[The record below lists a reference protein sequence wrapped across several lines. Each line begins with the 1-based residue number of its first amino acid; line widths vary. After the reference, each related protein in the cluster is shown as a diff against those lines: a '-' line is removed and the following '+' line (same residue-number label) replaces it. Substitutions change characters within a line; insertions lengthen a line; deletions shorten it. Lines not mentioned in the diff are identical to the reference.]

1 MKRFGKI
8 FLSVLLCL
16 FCLHVAA
23 QNAYDINLPFA
34 CGFEDTLVENKNWII
49 KAGVN
54 AEKCADQWMIG
65 NLDYREGYNSL
76 YISSDSGA
84 TMNFGVSP
92 NCVIAY
98 RPLLIPS
105 PSSVQNPRCRVNISF
120 AYKGGSEKD
129 NLANLYYCLLP
140 DFDDIENSFKSNAYS
155 GVLPS
160 EISSDAKKL
169 PGVKTW
175 TYKSYNQNL
184 NYGEKYYLVFIWQ
197 NSNVDSSFMDLS
209 ACIDDIQIVSNNCPQ
224 LDSLKVEA
232 FSDTLVISWDAP
244 HQKFDLEY
252 RLPGM
257 STWQKKHNLEFDL
270 DSPKVVVLPSL
281 PEGLYDVRVR
291 GVCGTGENKSAWK
304 TEGDIVVFCSDRHCV
319 NYVKLDN
326 NPNVSCLKGHA
337 TDPSRGANS
346 TLKPT
351 GIGENGFD
359 ANPIDFGSKDVRS
372 RHTVNWKQ
380 NEYDPRT
387 GNLLSTIPPGAL
399 ASVRLGNWT
408 GGAQAEGIRYKF
420 KVDTAKAT
428 IILMRY
434 AVVLENPGHGLKQD
448 PYFMLV
454 LKDANGELIREGCG
468 DFSFTPMNEN
478 IKWNTFSNTF
488 SDYVWKDW
496 TSIGINVSEYH
507 DQEIF
512 IELITQDCLMS
523 AHGGYA
529 YFTLDCADAAIKST
543 SCGDDIFME
552 MEAPEGFR
560 YEWTSREDRTK
571 VLSTEKTFKVPS
583 HDTTTYY
590 CTLNYLDI
598 DGCDFEFYTQ
608 VKPRLPH
615 ADFEWEWKPQNC
627 QNRLVLKNKSC
638 VYTRVD
644 SVDTPTSEPCE
655 TFWWD
660 VNNGE
665 FESNEENFVIPVPE
679 EGGEFTVT
687 LKATISGGC
696 EDTITISSIK
706 VPGIKDETAY
716 VSEEQCYGVPKI
728 FGGQYITVDGVYT
741 AQDTTW
747 CGCDSSTV
755 LTLKF
760 KPEIKDIYDSIT
772 VCGDQPFL
780 YNGYRFSESCDTTI
794 FLKSVDGCDSVVN
807 LHLVVI
813 KPFGVSVDDG
823 YHFACADE
831 ENLLFDYNDIDGLRL
846 PSEYS
851 VLYDSFEESNG
862 FVDQENIALD
872 TVNQR
877 IEILIPEGC
886 RPNSYS
892 ATLLF
897 KDTTGVCGDIAVPI
911 SFDIYY
917 SSSILQPKFDN
928 LITILDASENGG
940 YEFVEGAYKWY
951 KNDSLLVGMNDSY
964 LYLDEFG
971 EIFGGDCYYMEVTR
985 VDDGVEMRTCAI
997 CPDVY
1002 VAIDDIEGVENMIS
1016 ATVLSAGQPILLENA
1031 GIGDVNI
1038 YTLTGQLLNSYRID
1052 LDNNQIP
1059 APAVGGLYI
1068 LQIKT
1073 EDRNIT
1079 YKIWVK

>member
-1 MKRFGKI
+1 
-8 FLSVLLCL
+8 
-16 FCLHVAA
+16 
-23 QNAYDINLPFA
+23 
-34 CGFEDTLVENKNWII
+34 
-49 KAGVN
+49 
-54 AEKCADQWMIG
+54 
-65 NLDYREGYNSL
+65 
-76 YISSDSGA
+76 
-84 TMNFGVSP
+84 
-92 NCVIAY
+92 
-98 RPLLIPS
+98 
-105 PSSVQNPRCRVNISF
+105 
-120 AYKGGSEKD
+120 
-129 NLANLYYCLLP
+129 
-140 DFDDIENSFKSNAYS
+140 
-155 GVLPS
+155 
-160 EISSDAKKL
+160 
-169 PGVKTW
+169 
-175 TYKSYNQNL
+175 
-184 NYGEKYYLVFIWQ
+184 
-197 NSNVDSSFMDLS
+197 
-209 ACIDDIQIVSNNCPQ
+209 
-224 LDSLKVEA
+224 
-232 FSDTLVISWDAP
+232 
-244 HQKFDLEY
+244 
-252 RLPGM
+252 M

-304 TEGDIVVFCSDRHCV
+304 TEGDIVVFCPDRHCI

-351 GIGENGFD
+351 GLGENGFD

-387 GNLLSTIPPGAL
+387 GNLLPTIPEGAL

-408 GGAQAEGIRYKF
+408 GGANAEGIRYKF
-420 KVDTAKAT
+420 RVDTATAK
-428 IILMRY
+428 IVLMRY
-434 AVVLENPGHGLKQD
+434 AVVLENPGHGIKQD

-454 LKDANGELIREGCG
+454 LKDAHGELIREGCG

-478 IKWNTFSNTF
+478 IKWRTFSNTF

-496 TSIGINVSEYH
+496 TSIGVNVSEYH
-507 DQEIF
+507 GQEIY

-560 YEWTSREDRTK
+560 YAWTSREDRTK
-571 VLSTEKTFKVPS
+571 VLSEEKTFKVPS

-615 ADFEWEWKPQNC
+615 AEFEWEWRPQNC

-665 FESNEENFVIPVPE
+665 FESNEENFVIPVPK

-687 LKATISGGC
+687 LIASISGGC
-696 EDTITISSIK
+696 EDTITVSSIK
-706 VPGIKDETAY
+706 VPGIKDSTAY
-716 VSEEQCYGVPKI
+716 VSKEQCYGVPFP
-728 FGGQYITVDGVYT
+728 FGGQLIAAAGTYT
-741 AQDTTW
+741 AKDTTW
-747 CGCDSSTV
+747 CGCDSSTI

-760 KPEIKDIYDSIT
+760 RPEIEDTYDSIT

-813 KPFGVSVDDG
+813 KPFGVSVDEG

-831 ENLLFDYNDIDGLRL
+831 EKLLFDYNDVVGLRL

-862 FVDQENIALD
+862 FVDQENVALD
-872 TVNQR
+872 TVNER

-897 KDTTGVCGDIAVPI
+897 KDTTGVCGDISVPI

-928 LITILDASENGG
+928 LITVLDASENGG
-940 YEFVEGAYKWY
+940 YDFEDGEYKWY
-951 KNDSLLVGMNDSY
+951 KNDELIDTVTNAFYY
-964 LYLDEFG
+964 LS
-971 EIFGGDCYYMEVTR
+971 
-985 VDDGVEMRTCAI
+985 DGVFFNGVDCLYMIPTRKDDDIAIRTCEI
-997 CPDVY
+997 CPSSGTP
-1002 VAIDDIEGVENMIS
+1002 IDDIYASEVVIE
-1016 ATVLSAGQPILLENA
+1016 ATVVNSGDMLLLKGVSNGTARIYSFTGELLDIYTIDSNNQHIVA
-1031 GIGDVNI
+1031 PNERGFYIVNI
-1038 YTLTGQLLNSYRID
+1038 Q
-1052 LDNNQIP
+1052 
-1059 APAVGGLYI
+1059 
-1068 LQIKT
+1068 T
-1073 EDRNIT
+1073 EEVSFV
-1079 YKIWVK
+1079 YKIWVR

>member
-1 MKRFGKI
+1 
-8 FLSVLLCL
+8 
-16 FCLHVAA
+16 
-23 QNAYDINLPFA
+23 LPFA
-34 CGFEDTLVENKNWII
+34 CGFEDTLVENQNWII

-98 RPLLIPS
+98 RPVLIPK

-129 NLANLYYCLLP
+129 NLANLYYCWVP
-140 DFDDIENSFKSNAYS
+140 DFDDIENSLKSNAYS
-155 GVLPS
+155 GVLPA

-184 NYGEKYYLVFIWQ
+184 NYDEKYYLVFIWQ
-197 NSNVDSSFMDLS
+197 NSNIDSSFMDLS
-209 ACIDDIQIVSNNCPQ
+209 ACVDDIQIVSNNCPQ
-224 LDSLKVEA
+224 LDSLKVESY
-232 FSDTLVISWDAP
+232 SDTLVISWEGP

-304 TEGDIVVFCSDRHCV
+304 TEGDIVVFCPDRHCI

-351 GIGENGFD
+351 GLGENGFD

-387 GNLLSTIPPGAL
+387 GNLLLTIPEGAL

-408 GGAQAEGIRYKF
+408 GGANAEGIRYKF
-420 KVDTAKAT
+420 RVDTATAK
-428 IILMRY
+428 IVLMRY
-434 AVVLENPGHGLKQD
+434 AVVLENPGHGIKQD

-454 LKDANGELIREGCG
+454 LKDAHGELIREGCG

-478 IKWNTFSNTF
+478 IKWRTFSNTF

-496 TSIGINVSEYH
+496 TSIGVNVSEYH
-507 DQEIF
+507 GQEIY

-543 SCGDDIFME
+543 SCGDDIEMK
-552 MEAPEGFR
+552 MEAPDGFR
-560 YEWTSREDRTK
+560 YAWTSRENRDS

-615 ADFEWEWKPQNC
+615 AEFEWEWRPQNC

-644 SVDTPTSEPCE
+644 SVDTPTDEPCE

-665 FESNEENFVIPVPE
+665 FESNEENFVIPVPK
-679 EGGEFTVT
+679 EGGEFMVT

-696 EDTITISSIK
+696 ED
-706 VPGIKDETAY
+706 
-716 VSEEQCYGVPKI
+716 I
-728 FGGQYITVDGVYT
+728 F
-741 AQDTTW
+741 TW
-747 CGCDSSTV
+747 
-755 LTLKF
+755 
-760 KPEIKDIYDSIT
+760 P
-772 VCGDQPFL
+772 
-780 YNGYRFSESCDTTI
+780 
-794 FLKSVDGCDSVVN
+794 
-807 LHLVVI
+807 
-813 KPFGVSVDDG
+813 
-823 YHFACADE
+823 
-831 ENLLFDYNDIDGLRL
+831 
-846 PSEYS
+846 
-851 VLYDSFEESNG
+851 
-862 FVDQENIALD
+862 
-872 TVNQR
+872 
-877 IEILIPEGC
+877 
-886 RPNSYS
+886 
-892 ATLLF
+892 
-897 KDTTGVCGDIAVPI
+897 
-911 SFDIYY
+911 
-917 SSSILQPKFDN
+917 
-928 LITILDASENGG
+928 
-940 YEFVEGAYKWY
+940 W
-951 KNDSLLVGMNDSY
+951 
-964 LYLDEFG
+964 
-971 EIFGGDCYYMEVTR
+971 
-985 VDDGVEMRTCAI
+985 
-997 CPDVY
+997 
-1002 VAIDDIEGVENMIS
+1002 
-1016 ATVLSAGQPILLENA
+1016 
-1031 GIGDVNI
+1031 
-1038 YTLTGQLLNSYRID
+1038 
-1052 LDNNQIP
+1052 
-1059 APAVGGLYI
+1059 
-1068 LQIKT
+1068 
-1073 EDRNIT
+1073 
-1079 YKIWVK
+1079 W